1 MTQIELVSLRAPVKR
16 KGELDWGHEA
26 EGYVYEWIRMRQRR
40 MEEEEKKRKKIK
52 ERMKRLT
59 KPEKK

>member
-1 MTQIELVSLRAPVKR
+1 
-16 KGELDWGHEA
+16 
-26 EGYVYEWIRMRQRR
+26 

-52 ERMKRLT
+52 ERMKRLM

>member
-16 KGELDWGHEA
+16 KGELDLGHEA

-40 MEEEEKKRKKIK
+40 MEEDKKRKKIK